1 MVAIANNAR
10 RFAAL
15 VTVVRVVPIEKAFRT
30 FSSECG
36 DKRDSIDVVS
46 GELFESS
53 EFKESGVEVSS
64 GCKLAGGRTGFG
76 DTGGY
81 DVVRLTDAAFP
92 LTAFSSAKGEA
103 GGGKGVARG
112 NAAVV
117 GGENYNGVFIEAEF
131 FEVRGNEADSV
142 IHRFHHAAI
151 DRAVLHLTDR
161 KRAIVFETFLGES
174 RSSGLLAI
182 LLPEGG

>member
-1 MVAIANNAR
+1 MYCSEVIGFADVFIDVVKFLMAVFVVANELVVALANNAR

-15 VTVVRVVPIEKAFRT
+15 VAVVRVVPIEKAFRT

-36 DKRDSIDVVS
+36 DKRDAIDVVS

-76 DTGGY
+76 DAGGY

-131 FEVRGNEADSV
+131 F
-142 IHRFHHAAI
+142 
-151 DRAVLHLTDR
+151 
-161 KRAIVFETFLGES
+161 
-174 RSSGLLAI
+174 
-182 LLPEGG
+182 